1 MNKYRKAEMGDF
13 CMNESVFKK
22 IRNKQ
27 FQDKIVTAK
36 EAASWIEDGM
46 VLGMSGFTRA
56 GDAKVVPMALVERA
70 KTEQFKVDVYTGA
83 SLGPEVD
90 KFMAE
95 AGVIRKRGPFQGDA
109 GIRGKINKGEVTYVD
124 AHLSHNAEL
133 VRQGIMGPIDYAII
147 EAAAITEDGLLIPT
161 TSVGNSPIFVQEAKN
176 IIIELNITHPDSL
189 EGIHDIY
196 VPAPQGEREAIPMT
210 KASDRIGTIGIPL
223 DPAKVKGIVI
233 SEEPDAPSLIV
244 PPDEET
250 QTMANLLLD
259 FFREEIKAGR
269 LTNKLAPLQSGVGS
283 VANAVLDGFANSEF
297 EDLEVSSEVLQDAV
311 FNLIDAGKVKFAAA
325 TSITLTEEL
334 QKKVY
339 GNLEAYADKICLRP
353 QEISNHPEI
362 IRRLGLISINTALEL
377 DIYGNVNS
385 THVSGTRMMNGIGGS
400 GDFARNARLGI
411 FVTKSYA
418 KGGNISSIVPM
429 VSHVDHTEH
438 DVDVIVTEQGIAD
451 LRGLAPKE
459 RVELIINNCA
469 HPDYREQL
477 WAYFNEAVEKTGGHQ
492 TPHVLE
498 KALSWHVN
506 LAKNGTMKEASLQE
520 QK

>member
-1 MNKYRKAEMGDF
+1 MDSRVEKRLGLKELA
-13 CMNESVFKK
+13 
-22 IRNKQ
+22 
-27 FQDKIVTAK
+27 DKIVSA
-36 EAASWIEDGM
+36 EQAAALINDGD
-46 VLGMSGFTRA
+46 VVGMSGFTRA

-70 KTEQFKVDVYTGA
+70 KNEKFKIDVYTGA

-90 KFMAE
+90 NYLAG
-95 AGVIRKRGPFQGDA
+95 AGVIRKRGPFQGDK
-109 GIRGKINKGEVTYVD
+109 GIRTQINSGDILYVD

-133 VRQGIMGPIDYAII
+133 VRQGIIGPIKHLIL
-147 EAAAITEDGLLIPT
+147 EAAAITEDGFIIPT
-161 TSVGNSPIFVQEAKN
+161 TSVGNSPIFAEYAES
-176 IIIELNITHPDSL
+176 IIVELNISHPESL
-189 EGIHDIY
+189 IGIHDIY
-196 VPAPQGEREAIPMT
+196 VPGPQGEREAIPMT
-210 KASDRIGTIGIPL
+210 DAVKRIGDIGIKV
-223 DPAKVKGIVI
+223 DPAKIKAIVI

-250 QTMANLLLD
+250 QDMANILLD
-259 FFREEIKAGR
+259 FFRGEIKAGR

-297 EDLEVSSEVLQDAV
+297 EDLVVASEVLQDAV
-311 FNLIDAGKVKFAAA
+311 FNLIDAGKVSFAAA
-325 TSITLTEEL
+325 TSITISEEL

-339 GNLEAYADKICLRP
+339 GNLEKYADKLVLRP
-353 QEISNHPEI
+353 QEISNHPEV

-385 THVSGTRMMNGIGGS
+385 THVSGTHMMNGIGGS

-418 KGGNISSIVPM
+418 KGGAISSIVPM

-459 RVELIINNCA
+459 RVPLIIENCA
-469 HPDYREQL
+469 HPDFKDQL
-477 WAYFNEAVEKTGGHQ
+477 WDYYNRAVEATGGAQ
-492 TPHVLE
+492 TPHILE
-498 KALSWHVN
+498 EALSWHVN
-506 LAKNGTMKEASLQE
+506 LAKNKTMKKEITKA
-520 QK
+520 